1 MTLIYMTTVR
11 DLSRGTPLNAAK
23 FLFYRPP
30 VWLISELQKLEL
42 VFKSIPFLSVLFFLI
57 TRSFQLVSQARIILK

>member
-11 DLSRGTPLNAAK
+11 GLSRGTPYDWQTYVNSAK

-30 VWLISELQKLEL
+30 VWLISVLQKHE
-42 VFKSIPFLSVLFFLI
+42 
-57 TRSFQLVSQARIILK
+57 